1 MRLLLIDDDPR
12 FRTLL
17 RHHVTCEWP
26 DVDVVGYNP
35 LARGPLVRGFLAQGY
50 SAVLLD
56 HSWDNGNGL
65 EWLRDL
71 ASRPGFAPVLFLAET
86 ADSPDGLAARDAG
99 AFAVIGKHKIN
110 PERLHAALRRAVS
123 QQEQTLARWRTSAE
137 AIESRN
143 FAGAILKSYRRIE
156 HIAKGSVS
164 DVFLAE
170 SEAAGGVVVLKVTP
184 AIRKESGV
192 DQSMQRFLQEFEI
205 VKRVRHPN
213 VVRIHDLGVTDDH
226 LYIVMEYLGRGD
238 LRKRMAD
245 GLTARQSL
253 EYARDIARALQA
265 IHTAGVLHRDLK
277 PGNVMLRDDGSIAL
291 IDFGLAK
298 SQALRMEITDSGLIF
313 GTPHYM
319 SPEQGHGKP
328 IDERSDLYSLG
339 VVLFEM
345 LTGKKPFDAENP
357 MAILYH
363 HAKSPVPE
371 LQAGLD
377 AARKVVEALLA
388 KEPAQRPA
396 SGAEAAQLLDAALAA
411 LGDAELVA

>member
-35 LARGPLVRGFLAQGY
+35 AVRGRLTPGFLAQGY

-56 HSWDNGNGL
+56 HSWDDGNGL
-65 EWLRDL
+65 DWLRDL
-71 ASRPGFAPVLFLAET
+71 VNRPGFAPVLFLADT
-86 ADSPDGLAARDAG
+86 ADSVEGLAARDAG

-110 PERLHAALRRAVS
+110 PERLHIALRRAAEH
-123 QQEQTLARWRTSAE
+123 QEQSLARWRASAE
-137 AIESRN
+137 AKQSRD
-143 FAGAILKSYRRIE
+143 FAGAVLKGYRRLE
-156 HIAKGSVS
+156 HLAKGSVS

-170 SEAAGGVVVLKVTP
+170 SEAAGGVVALKVTP
-184 AIRKESGV
+184 AIRKESGI

-205 VKRVRHPN
+205 VQRVRHPN

-226 LYIVMEYLGRGD
+226 LYIVMEYLARGD
-238 LRKRMAD
+238 LRKRMAE

-253 EYARDIARALQA
+253 EYARDIALALQA

-277 PGNVMLRDDGSIAL
+277 PGNVMLRDDGTIAL

-298 SQALRMEITDSGLIF
+298 AQALQMEITDSGLIF

-319 SPEQGHGKP
+319 SPEQGHGKV
-328 IDERSDLYSLG
+328 IDARSDLYSLG
-339 VVLFEM
+339 IMLYEM
-345 LTGKKPFDAENP
+345 LTGAKPYDAENP

-363 HAKSPVPE
+363 HAKSPVPP
-371 LQAGLD
+371 LPPHLAPAQSVL
-377 AARKVVEALLA
+377 EALLA
-388 KEPAQRPA
+388 KEPENRPA
-396 SGAEAAQLLDAALAA
+396 SGAVAAEMLGQALAA
-411 LGDAELVA
+411 LGDSAVVA